1 MAGPPRWCWT
11 GFCEKC
17 GRSLKDWREAF
28 CVSGGFVLSLIS
40 TSHRFTRRF
49 LLSLRYVFPYV
60 FVVAVRERKAVYA
73 CKMGAKKGFGWGD
86 TGDFGD
92 RARAIAGLW
101 IATRM
106 RRLRERLISCWRP
119 PLTKFFGASTH
130 VFQTESALCRV
141 TTTVQQLSTG
151 QCADQ
156 NVNCLTCIS
165 TVHSQSM
172 SPFRADNQT
181 IGFTILAT

>member
-1 MAGPPRWCWT
+1 MAG
-11 GFCEKC
+11 
-17 GRSLKDWREAF
+17 S
-28 CVSGGFVLSLIS
+28 V
-40 TSHRFTRRF
+40 
-49 LLSLRYVFPYV
+49 LLSPVVSFRLLYPPLIVCSRHFLPSLQYVFPYV
-60 FVVAVRERKAVYA
+60 FVVAVRGRKAVYA

-101 IATRM
+101 IATRL
-106 RRLRERLISCWRP
+106 RRLRERERLISCWRP

-151 QCADQ
+151 ECFDQ
-156 NVNCLTCIS
+156 NVNCLTCIP
-165 TVHSQSM
+165 TFHSHLYHYFV
-172 SPFRADNQT
+172 PITR
-181 IGFTILAT
+181 